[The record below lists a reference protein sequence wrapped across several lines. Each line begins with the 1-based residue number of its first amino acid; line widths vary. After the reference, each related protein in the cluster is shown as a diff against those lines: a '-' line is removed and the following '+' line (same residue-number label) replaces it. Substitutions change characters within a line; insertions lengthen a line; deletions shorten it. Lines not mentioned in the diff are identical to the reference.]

1 MNTTPTTEHHRTVTA
16 NITLSLDGRICGAA
30 GPYDMGW
37 IVPHAI
43 TNEAHQHITTV
54 TANVSTIVLGRIN
67 YEGFSG
73 YWPTVADNPDADP
86 WDRDFSRW
94 LTNTDK
100 TVFSTTLTK
109 TAWANTTIETRPPA
123 TVVTELLNQPGG
135 DIIVLASSTIIRD
148 LINHD
153 LIDQLSIVLAPHV
166 VGAGPQLF
174 DDTVT
179 TETAWDL
186 TSHTATATGA
196 LCLTY
201 ARTL

>member
-16 NITLSLDGRICGAA
+16 KICGAA

-109 TAWANTTIETRPPA
+109 TAWANTTIETRPPGHRRHR
-123 TVVTELLNQPGG
+123 TPEPTGRRHHRPRQLHHHPRLDQP
-135 DIIVLASSTIIRD
+135 
-148 LINHD
+148 
-153 LIDQLSIVLAPHV
+153 
-166 VGAGPQLF
+166 
-174 DDTVT
+174 
-179 TETAWDL
+179 
-186 TSHTATATGA
+186 
-196 LCLTY
+196 
-201 ARTL
+201 

>member
-1 MNTTPTTEHHRTVTA
+1 VNITPTTEHHRTVTA

-54 TANVSTIVLGRIN
+54 STVVLGRIN

-73 YWPTVADNPDADP
+73 YWPTVADNPDANP

-100 TVFSTTLTK
+100 TARHRRHRTPEPTGR
-109 TAWANTTIETRPPA
+109 RPDRP
-123 TVVTELLNQPGG
+123 
-135 DIIVLASSTIIRD
+135 R
-148 LINHD
+148 
-153 LIDQLSIVLAPHV
+153 QLHHHS
-166 VGAGPQLF
+166 
-174 DDTVT
+174 
-179 TETAWDL
+179 
-186 TSHTATATGA
+186 
-196 LCLTY
+196 
-201 ARTL
+201 